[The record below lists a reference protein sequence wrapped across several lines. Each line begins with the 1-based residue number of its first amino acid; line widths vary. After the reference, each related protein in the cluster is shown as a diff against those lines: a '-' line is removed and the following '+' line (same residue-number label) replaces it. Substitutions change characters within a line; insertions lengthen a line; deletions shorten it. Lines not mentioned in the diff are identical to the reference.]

1 MIPRD
6 RFQNDLLD
14 AAIEE
19 FVLAQ
24 NKQNYQNDVDAADVC
39 VRCDRHIEKPQ
50 GRQNLGA
57 TKSDKG
63 ETR

>member
-39 VRCDRHIEKPQ
+39 VRCDRLIEKPQ

-57 TKSDKG
+57 TKLDKG